1 VEHLLKFAFFGL
13 NMHPVVRATR
23 VFIFLVGLGITRYT
37 TRRGTQRRFFLR
49 SSGNWRRRRRRHHA
63 HAWLDRKHSEAHAS
77 HTCELRSD
85 ALSTCLLVLFLL
97 FLKSRLCWD
106 CRVPFRALVFRRLGR
121 SRDLH
126 AANGGR
132 RRCTELD
139 ASELGHAL
147 CDRISALQL
156 LMPPGLAHRRSG

>member
-1 VEHLLKFAFFGL
+1 VAHLLKFALFSL
-13 NMHPVVRATR
+13 DMHPVVRATR

-37 TRRGTQRRFFLR
+37 TRRGTRRRFFLR
-49 SSGNWRRRRRRHHA
+49 SSGNWRRRRRRYHA
-63 HAWLDRKHSEAHAS
+63 HAWLNRKHSEAHAS

-97 FLKSRLCWD
+97 FLRSRLCRD

-132 RRCTELD
+132 RSAELD
-139 ASELGHAL
+139 APELGHAL
-147 CDRISALQL
+147 RDRISALQL
-156 LMPPGLAHRRSG
+156 LMSPGLARRRSG